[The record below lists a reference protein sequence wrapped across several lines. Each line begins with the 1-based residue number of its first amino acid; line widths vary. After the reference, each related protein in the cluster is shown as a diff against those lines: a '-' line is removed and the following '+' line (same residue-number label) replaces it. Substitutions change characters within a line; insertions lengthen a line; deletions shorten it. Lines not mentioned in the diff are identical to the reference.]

1 MSRAADALQV
11 RAEILKLARMLERE
25 PDELGYLETIA
36 LDDLRAL
43 RDRTIEVLWSADHAS
58 MTRLAAASRLLPS
71 ALTATIAER
80 AFGPLLA
87 ARMAGRLDPER
98 AVDIATRLPT
108 EFLADV
114 AVELDPRRAS
124 NVLALM
130 PPAQVAA
137 VTTVLVARAEY
148 VTMGR
153 FVGHLGEP
161 AIRAA
166 LGTMDDAT
174 LLRVGFVLEDK
185 SRLRTLIALLPDER
199 LDGLIATAADAGLWV
214 EALDLLVHLDVEQRA
229 AIIDSAIE
237 VDADALE
244 AIIGAVVEHELWSEV
259 LLIAEDDPALQ
270 DKLAAR
276 LPGLPEPQRRMLA
289 RRAADED
296 AIGRLGPLG
305 EALAR
310 V

>member
-1 MSRAADALQV
+1 MSRAADALHARV
-11 RAEILKLARMLERE
+11 EILKLARMLGRE
-25 PDELGYLETIA
+25 PDELAYLEAVA

-43 RDRTIEVLWSADHAS
+43 HDRTIEVLWGADSAS
-58 MTRLAAASRLLPS
+58 MARLAAASRLLPA
-71 ALTATIAER
+71 ALTATIAQR

-87 ARMAGRLDPER
+87 ARMAGLLDPER
-98 AVDIATRLPT
+98 AVEIATKLPT

-124 NVLALM
+124 NVLALL

-137 VTTVLVARAEY
+137 VTTVQVTRGEY

-153 FVGHLGEP
+153 FVGHLDDP

-185 SRLRTLIALLPDER
+185 SRLRTLIALLPAGQ
-199 LDGLIATAADAGLWV
+199 LDGLIATAADEGLWV
-214 EALDLLVHLDVEQRA
+214 EALDLLAHLDVEQRA
-229 AIIDSAIE
+229 AIVDTALE
-237 VDADALE
+237 LDADALE
-244 AIIGAVVEHELWSEV
+244 VIIAAVIEHELWDEV
-259 LLIAEDDPALQ
+259 LLIAEGDPALQ
-270 DKLAAR
+270 AKLSER
-276 LPGLPEPQRRMLA
+276 LAMLPEGQRRTLA
-289 RRAADED
+289 RRAVDED